1 MEKLNTPESWMS
13 KYPEPLEWERFEK
26 MLADTDFYIRET
38 RKSMLELCDDPDCAS
53 VFAVVLR
60 NKKLCEDS
68 VNNMSDEELY
78 RFSRWMERVK
88 RYHFDD
94 FKELARVEARKILFR
109 NQP

>member
-1 MEKLNTPESWMS
+1 MS

-26 MLADTDFYIRET
+26 MLADTDYYVRDT
-38 RKSMLELCDDPDCAS
+38 RRKMLELCDDPDCAS

-60 NKKLCEDS
+60 NTKLCEDA

-88 RYHFDD
+88 RYGDDD

-109 NQP
+109 SQP